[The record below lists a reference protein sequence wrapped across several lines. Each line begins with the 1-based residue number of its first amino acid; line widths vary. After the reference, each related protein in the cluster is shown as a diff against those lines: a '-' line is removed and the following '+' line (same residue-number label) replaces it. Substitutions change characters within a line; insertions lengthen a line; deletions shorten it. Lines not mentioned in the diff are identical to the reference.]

1 MKKVLLVLLVGMF
14 WCNVGFAITQQ
25 SAIEDCLSDHKLEN
39 IEGIWI
45 ESSGTVY
52 AVYKSGTSSPT
63 YVSKFIGGDKNIGG
77 WWLLEK
83 GSSKLFYG
91 KSVNSYKAF
100 ANVSVEVTKNKFRL
114 SYSNGKQSAKT
125 FPTISWPVKFQKGRF
140 N

>member
-1 MKKVLLVLLVGMF
+1 MSNNFHIPM
-14 WCNVGFAITQQ
+14 
-25 SAIEDCLSDHKLEN
+25 
-39 IEGIWI
+39 
-45 ESSGTVY
+45 ESYHHRES
-52 AVYKSGTSSPT
+52 
-63 YVSKFIGGDKNIGG
+63 YV
-77 WWLLEK
+77 
-83 GSSKLFYG
+83 